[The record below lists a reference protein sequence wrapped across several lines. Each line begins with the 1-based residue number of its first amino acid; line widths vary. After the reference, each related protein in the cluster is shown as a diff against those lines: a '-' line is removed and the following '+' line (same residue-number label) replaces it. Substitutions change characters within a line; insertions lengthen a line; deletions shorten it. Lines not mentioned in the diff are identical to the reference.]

1 MLSKLCF
8 SEATRYM
15 EKEVG
20 GTFSIQVFYIQH
32 CQPSLACLPSGD
44 GGGGLADGAG
54 GAGLADGG
62 GLDSGGL
69 AEEGG
74 GLDSGGLAEGGGL
87 DSGGLAE
94 GGGLDSGGPVPRC
107 TNGLTVVARNGDCT
121 LGAGNGDSAG
131 AGDTCTGASP

>member
-62 GLDSGGL
+62 GLDSGG
-69 AEEGG
+69 
-74 GLDSGGLAEGGGL
+74 
-87 DSGGLAE
+87 
-94 GGGLDSGGPVPRC
+94 PVPRC
-107 TNGLTVVARNGDCT
+107 TNGLTVVARKGDCT
-121 LGAGNGDSAG
+121 LGAGNGDTAG
-131 AGDTCTGASP
+131 AGDTGTGASP